1 MESNNTQ
8 NQDEQY
14 IKLDYELEDSA
25 DRIALVEQILATAPP
40 EKLTNQYLSKLG
52 DYILKIEKKDKSYQ
66 IVTKNRQITLSE
78 EATYYEYSKL
88 AFNKQ
93 V

>member
-52 DYILKIEKKDKSYQ
+52 DYILKIEKVFQRNSIMQ
-66 IVTKNRQITLSE
+66 VTIIIYKKKI
-78 EATYYEYSKL
+78 
-88 AFNKQ
+88 
-93 V
+93 